1 MHHVAV
7 HSTRGGF
14 TYVYD
19 QPSRNLLWTDADD
32 QERRRYVVKGEVY
45 DYPQQEQRQIPI
57 MDAELLAR
65 LRKLGADREWVF
77 QSRNGTPVN
86 TCNVRKRFLKPV
98 AKELGIEICGWHDF
112 RHSLNRE
119 MRRNGVDP
127 KVRSGALGHKKVN
140 LAMDVYDRCS
150 LEDLEQALGST
161 VTQLLPS
168 CDPDVSVQ

>member
-1 MHHVAV
+1 AGIVSSQCARPQCSRYSCRMPERQTPFGVAELCFRGRNSCPVRGCVEASPCPMHHVAV

-65 LRKLGADREWVF
+65 LRKLGADREW
-77 QSRNGTPVN
+77 
-86 TCNVRKRFLKPV
+86 
-98 AKELGIEICGWHDF
+98 
-112 RHSLNRE
+112 
-119 MRRNGVDP
+119 
-127 KVRSGALGHKKVN
+127 
-140 LAMDVYDRCS
+140 
-150 LEDLEQALGST
+150 
-161 VTQLLPS
+161 
-168 CDPDVSVQ
+168 